1 MTSLNVTDGILGG
14 VVAWYS
20 IIHTPPRAVA
30 GLFGEFARVLAPGGQ
45 LLLAFQAA
53 DNGQTTP
60 QAFEH
65 KVARAYRWPLDAV
78 SVFLRRAGL
87 LETAPLL
94 REPEEG
100 ERYEQAYLLAQK
112 TTGS

>member
-1 MTSLNVTDGILGG
+1 MTSLNVTDGTLGG

-30 GLFGEFARVLAPGGQ
+30 GLFDEFARVLAPGV
-45 LLLAFQAA
+45 FQAA

-87 LETAPLL
+87 LETA
-94 REPEEG
+94 
-100 ERYEQAYLLAQK
+100 
-112 TTGS
+112 

>member
-1 MTSLNVTDGILGG
+1 MTSLNVTDGTLGG

-30 GLFGEFARVLAPGGQ
+30 GLFDEFARVLAPGGQ
-45 LLLAFQAA
+45 LLLVFQAA

-87 LETAPLL
+87 LETA
-94 REPEEG
+94 
-100 ERYEQAYLLAQK
+100 
-112 TTGS
+112 